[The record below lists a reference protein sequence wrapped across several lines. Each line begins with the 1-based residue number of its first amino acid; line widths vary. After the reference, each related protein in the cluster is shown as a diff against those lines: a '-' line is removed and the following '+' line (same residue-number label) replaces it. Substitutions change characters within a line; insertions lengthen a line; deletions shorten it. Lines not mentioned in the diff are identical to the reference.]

1 MSEKK
6 TYEEMLQLVSELAI
20 NNFKTGYN
28 CTECVFL
35 ALIDAG
41 ALDIPRE
48 TVKICIGFG
57 GGIGCSGETCGALSG
72 AVMANGAKY
81 GRLGWE
87 TEDPM
92 QRGMDVAEK
101 YYRRYNAMVHEFAK
115 ANGAVTCKG
124 ISAPFGD
131 WNCKDRKKYCMKM
144 IGATAQMAY
153 KYLQMGN
160 DEAFKLPYG
169 FNMHGLQ

>member
-48 TVKICIGFG
+48 TVKMCIGFG

>member
-1 MSEKK
+1 MAEKK
-6 TYEEMLQLVSELAI
+6 SYEEMLQLVGELAI

-48 TVKICIGFG
+48 TVKMAIGFG

-72 AVMANGAKY
+72 AILANGAKH

-101 YYRRYNAMVHEFAK
+101 YYRRYNAMVHEFEK
-115 ANGAVTCKG
+115 ANNAVTCKG

-153 KYLQMGN
+153 KFLQMSN
-160 DEAFKLPYG
+160 EEAFKLPYG
-169 FNMHGLQ
+169 FNMHGLK

>member
-1 MSEKK
+1 MAEKK
-6 TYEEMLQLVSELAI
+6 TYEEMLQLVGELAI
-20 NNFKTGYN
+20 NNFKSGYN

-35 ALIDAG
+35 ALIDSG
-41 ALDIPRE
+41 ALPVPRE
-48 TVKICIGFG
+48 TVKMAIGFG

-72 AVMANGAKY
+72 AIMANGAVH

-92 QRGMDVAEK
+92 QRGNDVAGK
-101 YYRRYNAMVHEFAK
+101 YYRRYNAMVHEFEK
-115 ANGAVTCKG
+115 ANGAVSCKG

-153 KYLQMGN
+153 KYLQIPN
-160 DEAFKLPYG
+160 EEAFKIPYG
-169 FNMHGLQ
+169 FNMHGLV

>member
-48 TVKICIGFG
+48 TVKMCIGFG
-57 GGIGCSGETCGALSG
+57 GGIGGSGETCGALSG

>member
-48 TVKICIGFG
+48 TVKMCIGFG

-153 KYLQMGN
+153 KYLQMDN